1 MALKEHWSQLL
12 IYISALL
19 FELPIFL
26 FVENNRLQE
35 MYIFDFLKLI
45 QQLDEICELC
55 RMCYGWLFP
64 PCPQRAPSAFQ
75 F

>member
-19 FELPIFL
+19 FELPIFS

-55 RMCYGWLFP
+55 RM
-64 PCPQRAPSAFQ
+64 
-75 F
+75 